1 MPAVGQQSVQ
11 RLPVDNQHPSKGVA
25 LGSAQTVAIPVA
37 PTDRPDP
44 DKTWAQVPG
53 EIPASSSCGLFF
65 CSPRPFEADFLPRIC
80 VFVEFCVSLSAN
92 PLVPALPESQAPW
105 PQLSVAS
112 ETFGVLA
119 ALHSLQEDT
128 PAPWALSCGAGAAG
142 LNSRRAPP
150 PDTPTSARRQTPRH
164 RQGCDAIC
172 CRQVPPFS
180 SK

>member
-92 PLVPALPESQAPW
+92 PRSLLCRSPRLHGLSCLWHQR
-105 PQLSVAS
+105 LSVCWPRS
-112 ETFGVLA
+112 TV
-119 ALHSLQEDT
+119 SRKT
-128 PAPWALSCGAGAAG
+128 PQ
-142 LNSRRAPP
+142 PP
-150 PDTPTSARRQTPRH
+150 GH
-164 RQGCDAIC
+164 
-172 CRQVPPFS
+172 
-180 SK
+180 